1 MRVFLLT
8 SFPTLD
14 FDSPAPLGFE
24 EVFTRCADHLSE
36 SDLQELEGV
45 CSRPPEGSSSFA
57 HQWQRVWETIQAKN
71 KTERLAKIPSMA
83 QEKEISPSHHP
94 DSQLRSDLEVA
105 WAETDPLKRE
115 TALLKSE
122 WNWLESKRRLSPFS
136 LDDLFGYAL
145 QLRLLERK
153 DSWEEAAGE
162 TQFTTHVRSFIDPV
176 LEDLAPQEAH
186 A

>member
-36 SDLQELEGV
+36 SDLQELEEV
-45 CSRPPEGSSSFA
+45 CSRPPEGSTRFA
-57 HQWQRVWETIQAKN
+57 HEFKIAWECIQSKN
-71 KTERLAKIPSMA
+71 QSERLAKLPTLDQNSN
-83 QEKEISPSHHP
+83 SRPSHHP

-105 WAETDPLKRE
+105 WVETDPLKRE

-162 TQFTTHVRSFIDPV
+162 TQFITHVRSFIDPV